1 MDVTTHTCTNTHIHT
16 YQCLHEWLYSTTH
29 TCTYI
34 SITYPH
40 TVHVRRGSKEI
51 HLAVLHPRDVV
62 VYSLTSL
69 SSDDP
74 SGLDQ
79 SLADQTS
86 TDQYQLTPAYKNPLT
101 RTACNMTFGPFVQE
115 TKKQGKYICILQGK
129 YICHIYILA
138 LLFSLQTPLY
148 VYTYMF

>member
-1 MDVTTHTCTNTHIHT
+1 M
-16 YQCLHEWLYSTTH
+16 
-29 TCTYI
+29 
-34 SITYPH
+34 
-40 TVHVRRGSKEI
+40 
-51 HLAVLHPRDVV
+51 LHPRDVV

-74 SGLDQ
+74 SGPDQ

-115 TKKQGKYICILQGK
+115 TKKQGKYI
-129 YICHIYILA
+129 YIHVLMRDEKEGRKKQARSNKQLKSKASI
-138 LLFSLQTPLY
+138 
-148 VYTYMF
+148 YTYMF